1 MNLFEALKMTCKDA
15 SYLHEK
21 RKEGKLSLTEM
32 IGLRVHLLYCSLCR
46 LFFKQLDTL
55 EEYTHHFSQSDKPVT
70 TLDTATKEKMKH
82 ALAEELRK

>member
-1 MNLFEALKMTCKDA
+1 MNLLEALKMTCKDA

-21 RKEGKLSLTEM
+21 KKEGKLSFTET

-55 EEYTHHFSQSDKPVT
+55 GEYTHRFSQSDKTMTP
-70 TLDTATKEKMKH
+70 LDSSTKERMKQS
-82 ALAEELRK
+82 LAEELRK